1 MLIENLEKKI
11 KLSLLISALSI
22 ICGVITAGMGIYAG
36 YVSSSEARK
45 SIYVLSN
52 DIPLLAYKNAS
63 TSHLEVEGRAIIKN
77 FHRLF
82 FTLPPDDEYMNKT
95 ISEALYL
102 IDESGVRQRNALTE
116 KGFYNHILSQS
127 NNFSIICDSIQLDP
141 NNSTFTY
148 YGTQRIEGRS
158 SLTRRQ
164 LITTGRLVPI
174 PRSTNNPYGYLIVDY
189 KTLSNSDIETNS
201 YTK

>member
-116 KGFYNHILSQS
+116 KGFYNHILSQ
-127 NNFSIICDSIQLDP
+127 
-141 NNSTFTY
+141 